1 LREPLSTPADHFNY
15 NRTYGI
21 NSYSAGAL
29 FLNQLEYIIGEEAFA
44 RGMMRYWQKW
54 QFKHPKPED
63 FLRIMEVESDM
74 ELDWY
79 LSYYKDQVKSIDYG
93 ITAVENDV
101 VGAQI
106 TLQRIGLFPMPVDVL
121 VTYESG
127 REELHTIPLVSM
139 YGAKAPRRYR
149 GSRAMAL
156 DPPEYKMYIPTS
168 ETIKRIE
175 IDPSKRMLDIDQKQQ
190 RLLKEK
196 PRNCGAFLCCGY
208 RLFFGPVPYF
218 LVLFMRFFAPLPIL

>member
-1 LREPLSTPADHFNY
+1 MREPLSTPADHFNY
-15 NRTYGI
+15 NGTYSI

-29 FLNQLEYIIGEEAFA
+29 FLNQLEYIIGEKAFA

-93 ITAVENDV
+93 IAAVKNDI
-101 VGAQI
+101 VGTQI

-127 REELHTIPLVSM
+127 RKELHTIPLMSM
-139 YGAKAPRRYR
+139 YGAKRQERVEVQRPWPWTHPKYT
-149 GSRAMAL
+149 
-156 DPPEYKMYIPTS
+156 MYIPSS
-168 ETIKRIE
+168 EAIKRLE
-175 IDPSKRMLDIDQKQQ
+175 IDPSKRMLDID
-190 RLLKEK
+190 RSNNIYE
-196 PRNCGAFLCCGY
+196 
-208 RLFFGPVPYF
+208 
-218 LVLFMRFFAPLPIL
+218 

>member
-1 LREPLSTPADHFNY
+1 
-15 NRTYGI
+15 
-21 NSYSAGAL
+21 
-29 FLNQLEYIIGEEAFA
+29 
-44 RGMMRYWQKW
+44 
-54 QFKHPKPED
+54 
-63 FLRIMEVESDM
+63 MEVESDM

-139 YGAKAPRRYR
+139 YGAKRQEGIEVHEPW
-149 GSRAMAL
+149 
-156 DPPEYKMYIPTS
+156 PWTHPEYKMYIPTS

-175 IDPSKRMLDIDQKQQ
+175 IDPSKRMLDIDQS
-190 RLLKEK
+190 
-196 PRNCGAFLCCGY
+196 NNVF
-208 RLFFGPVPYF
+208 
-218 LVLFMRFFAPLPIL
+218 